1 MRYEQNMEYR
11 LRRVGPKSFLIR
23 ANEAIELAG
32 IGEDVW
38 KRMATPHS
46 ASEIAHDLAQV
57 YDAQV
62 TQIEADVTEF
72 IDVLTRQDAARA
84 VS

>member
-32 IGEDVW
+32 IGQDIW
-38 KRMATPHS
+38 KRMATPRS
-46 ASEIAHDLAQV
+46 ASEIAQDLAEV

-62 TQIEADVTEF
+62 AQIEVDVVEF
-72 IDVLTRQDAARA
+72 IDVLSHQGAARA